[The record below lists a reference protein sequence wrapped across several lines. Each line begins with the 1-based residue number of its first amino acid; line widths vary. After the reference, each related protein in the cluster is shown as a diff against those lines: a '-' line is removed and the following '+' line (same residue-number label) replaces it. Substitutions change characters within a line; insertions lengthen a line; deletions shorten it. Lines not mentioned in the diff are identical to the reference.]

1 MELILLKDILI
12 IFILSTVVVYLFYR
26 LNLPAIIGFLMT
38 GILAGPFGLGLVE
51 SVHEV
56 EILAEIG
63 ILLLLFT
70 IGIEFSFQEILSLKR
85 SVLIGGGLQVGLTI
99 IATLILGT
107 LFFTSEFNELIFF
120 GFLVTLSSTAI
131 IIKLYTDRSELNTP
145 HGRTALAVLIFQDI
159 IVVPMILFT
168 PILAGESG
176 DPVSAILILF
186 LKAAAIIVFVIVST
200 KYLVP
205 NILYQITQTK
215 SRELFLL
222 TIFVICFGIVALTYW
237 LGLSLA
243 LGAFIAGLII
253 SESEYSHQALSN
265 IMPIRDAFTSLFFV
279 SIGMLLNFDFVLSN
293 LVWILSGTV
302 GVILLKSLIA
312 IPVIMLLGFPLRTAI
327 LSGLALGQIGE
338 FSFILAKSGIEFGFF
353 EDDLY
358 QKFLGVSIFT
368 MALTPLLIKAAP
380 AFANSLIKIIP
391 DYREKKIVPDEK
403 EDHQLNDHLV
413 IIGFGINGK
422 NIAHAART
430 ANIPYIIIE
439 MNPATVRKELSS
451 GENIFYGDATNDTI
465 LKFAGINTARVAVI
479 AINDPT
485 ATKRIL
491 KSVKDI
497 NQNIYAVVR
506 TRFVREV
513 EQLQRLGADEVI
525 PEEFETSIEIFIRV
539 MNKYLIP
546 QNKIEELVDEIRS
559 DEYRMLRKFPDY
571 SSLTPAPSPTNF
583 PGLEFC
589 TFSVENKSKIIGK
602 SLNRLSLRKKF
613 NASVIAIKRG
623 ERLIT
628 NPNAET
634 RILEDDMV
642 FIFTEHKKIGKI
654 AELFSSG
661 ETE

>member
-1 MELILLKDILI
+1 MELVLLKDILI
-12 IFILSTVVVYLFYR
+12 IFVLSTIVVFVFYR
-26 LNLPAIIGFLMT
+26 LNIPAIIGFLIT
-38 GILAGPFGLGLVE
+38 GIIAGPFGLGLVQ

-85 SVLIGGGLQVGLTI
+85 SVLIGGGFQVGLTI
-99 IATLILGT
+99 LATLVLGI
-107 LFFTSEFNELIFF
+107 LFFTSGFSDLIFF
-120 GFLVTLSSTAI
+120 GFLITLSSTAI
-131 IIKLYTDRSELNTP
+131 IIKVYTDRSELNTP
-145 HGRTALAVLIFQDI
+145 HGRTALAILIFQDI

-176 DPVSAILILF
+176 NPISSILILF
-186 LKAAAIIVFVIVST
+186 VKAAGIIVFVIVST
-200 KYLVP
+200 KYIVP

-222 TIFVICFGIVALTYW
+222 TIFVICFGIVALTFW

-253 SESEYSHQALSN
+253 SESEYSHQALGN
-265 IMPIRDAFTSLFFV
+265 ILPIRDAFTSLFFV
-279 SIGMLLNFDFVLSN
+279 SIGMLLNFEFVISN
-293 LVWILSGTV
+293 LVWIFGGTI

-312 IPVIMLLGFPLRTAI
+312 IPIIMLLGFPLRTAI

-338 FSFILAKSGIEFGFF
+338 FSFILAKSGMEFGFF
-353 EDDLY
+353 VDDLY

-368 MALTPLLIKAAP
+368 MALTPFLIKGAP
-380 AFANSLIKIIP
+380 LLADSLTEFFPSWKQKDP
-391 DYREKKIVPDEK
+391 GLSDAVETKLK
-403 EDHQLNDHLV
+403 DHLV
-413 IIGFGINGK
+413 IVGFGINGK
-422 NIAHAART
+422 NIAHAARS

-439 MNPATVRKELSS
+439 MNPVTVRKELNN

-465 LKFAGINTARVAVI
+465 LEYAHISSARIAVI

-491 KSVKDI
+491 KSIKDK
-497 NQNIYAVVR
+497 NPNIYAIVR

-513 EQLQRLGADEVI
+513 EQLQKLGADEVI
-525 PEEFETSIEIFIRV
+525 PEEFETSIEIFVRV

-546 QNKIEELVDEIRS
+546 QNEIEKFVDDIRS
-559 DEYRMLRKFPDY
+559 DEYKMLRTFSVSD
-571 SSLTPAPSPTNF
+571 LTPPASQF
-583 PGLEFC
+583 PELEFC
-589 TFSVENKSKIIGK
+589 SFIVEDNSKISGK
-602 SLNRLSLRKKF
+602 RLDRLSLRKKY

-623 ERLIT
+623 QNLIS
-628 NPNAET
+628 NPKPET
-634 RILEDDMV
+634 KILPGDLV
-642 FIFTEHKKIGKI
+642 YIFTEHSKI
-654 AELFSSG
+654 AELSDIFSIAKH
-661 ETE
+661 ET